1 MGAGIGWRL
10 TIHSSRRRFA
20 ARLNSGVRR
29 RGNATFTATHKRRTT
44 MKSLL
49 IALLLAVTT
58 TASAASA
65 VGDAVKTANPFD
77 LDRCEQNFSS
87 NLESQSKSGAL
98 LIARNDVGQCM
109 GACAS
114 EQGICI
120 GQCQGNGQCISNC
133 AAAHGRCVARCN

>member
-1 MGAGIGWRL
+1 
-10 TIHSSRRRFA
+10 
-20 ARLNSGVRR
+20 
-29 RGNATFTATHKRRTT
+29 

-133 AAAHGRCVARCN
+133 AAAHGRCVARCNR

>member
-1 MGAGIGWRL
+1 
-10 TIHSSRRRFA
+10 
-20 ARLNSGVRR
+20 
-29 RGNATFTATHKRRTT
+29 

-49 IALLLAVTT
+49 IALLLAVTA
-58 TASAASA
+58 TASAATA
-65 VGDAVKTANPFD
+65 VGDTVEKANPSI
-77 LDRCEQNFSS
+77 LDRCEQNFSG
-87 NLESQSKSGAL
+87 NLESQQKLGEL

-120 GQCQGNGQCISNC
+120 SQCQGNGQCISNC